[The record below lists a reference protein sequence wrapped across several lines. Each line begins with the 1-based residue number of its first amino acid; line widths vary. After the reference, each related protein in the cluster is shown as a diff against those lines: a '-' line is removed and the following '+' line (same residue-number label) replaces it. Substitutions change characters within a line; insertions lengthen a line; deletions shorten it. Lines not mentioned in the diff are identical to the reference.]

1 MASWLSVCPIMSNAP
16 STGAGIPTH
25 PAANL
30 FPLLDGDDY
39 QQLKDDIE
47 KHGLLEPIWLCE
59 GQILD
64 GRNRF
69 RVCEELGIEPEFRSY
84 EGDSPIEYVW
94 SLNGVRRHLSKS
106 QRAAI
111 AVEMVPYL
119 EAEAEARMKAG
130 KADPSVESHKGRST
144 AIAGKRVGVGET
156 LVTRAK
162 RVKDADPKLF
172 EKVKAGEVQVEP
184 ALRQIKTGK
193 PAPKKPKS
201 LPKEQRAKQIRDLAK
216 RGNRAEQIASEIGI
230 SAEHVRQLAR
240 EHGIKL
246 ADAQLGKTHRIKAQR
261 VIEQTVSGLAGYAMG
276 LQTINGEIKD
286 IDPSDAAEWVASLSE
301 SLPPLQKLK
310 RKLQGI
316 ANDH

>member
-1 MASWLSVCPIMSNAP
+1 MNLY
-16 STGAGIPTH
+16 STGTGIPTH
-25 PAANL
+25 PAASL
-30 FPLLDGDDY
+30 FPLLEGDDY

-47 KHGLLEPIWLCE
+47 KHGLLEPIWLCD

-69 RVCEELGIEPEFRSY
+69 RACEELGIKPEFRSY

-111 AVEMVPYL
+111 AVEMLPHL
-119 EAEAEARMKAG
+119 ETEAKARSAANLKHGDKTPDAT
-130 KADPSVESHKGRST
+130 ETLHRGRSV
-144 AIAGKRVGVGET
+144 AIAGEKVGVGST
-156 LVTRAK
+156 LISRAK
-162 RVKDADPKLF
+162 QVKEADPKLF
-172 EKVKAGEVQVEP
+172 EKVKSGEVQVEP

-193 PAPKKPKS
+193 PAPQKPKS
-201 LPKEQRAKQIRDLAK
+201 LPTEQRAKQIRDLAK
-216 RGNRAEQIASEIGI
+216 QGNRAEQIASELGL
-230 SAEHVRQLAR
+230 SAERVRQLAR
-240 EHGIKL
+240 DHNIKL
-246 ADAQLGKTHRIKAQR
+246 ADAQLGKTRRIKARR

-276 LQTINGEIKD
+276 LQTINGEITD
-286 IDPSDAAEWVASLSE
+286 IVPSDAAEWVASLSE

-316 ANDH
+316 ANGD